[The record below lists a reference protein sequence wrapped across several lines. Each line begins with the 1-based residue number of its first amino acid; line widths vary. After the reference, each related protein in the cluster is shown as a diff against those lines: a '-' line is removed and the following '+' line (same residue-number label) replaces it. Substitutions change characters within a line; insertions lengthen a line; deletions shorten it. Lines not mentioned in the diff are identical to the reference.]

1 MKLSHEGRTNNMKY
15 FINGKPATEAEA
27 TAQEERNRQIM
38 EIEDPKEWL
47 KAATGIGFIT
57 IIGERG

>member
-1 MKLSHEGRTNNMKY
+1 MKC

-27 TAQEERNRQIM
+27 AAQEERNRQIM

-47 KAATGIGFIT
+47 KAAAGIGFIT
-57 IIGERG
+57 IIGERGSK

>member
-1 MKLSHEGRTNNMKY
+1 MKY

-47 KAATGIGFIT
+47 KAAAEIGFIT
-57 IIGERG
+57 IIREMGSK

>member
-1 MKLSHEGRTNNMKY
+1 MKGDAMKY

-27 TAQEERNRQIM
+27 AAQEERNRQIM

-47 KAATGIGFIT
+47 KAAAGIGFIT
-57 IIGERG
+57 IIGERGNK